1 MSAQKTELGEL
12 AGKIAEENREGL
24 QKLAD
29 EELSEKRRNEFFVQK
44 YIRKAKRFLGLESG
58 DATVIDLN

>member
-1 MSAQKTELGEL
+1 MQTEKTGLGEL
-12 AGKIAEENREGL
+12 AGKIAEENREGM

-29 EELSEKRRNEFFVQK
+29 EELSEERRNEFFVQR
-44 YIRKAKRFLGLESG
+44 YLRKAKRFLGLESG